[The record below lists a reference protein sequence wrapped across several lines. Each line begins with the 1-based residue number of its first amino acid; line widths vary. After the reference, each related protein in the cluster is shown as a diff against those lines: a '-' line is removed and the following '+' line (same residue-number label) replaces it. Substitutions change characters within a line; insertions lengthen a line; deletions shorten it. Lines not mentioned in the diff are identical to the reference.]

1 MIIKTSKYH
10 GLIVKPVNRPSLFDI
25 SSHIHYDITIHHDNT
40 YKAILYY
47 DNSTKIT

>member
-1 MIIKTSKYH
+1 MCDLDWLSQ
-10 GLIVKPVNRPSLFDI
+10 SQ
-25 SSHIHYDITIHHDNT
+25 SHITIHHDNT